1 MDGAAF
7 APPGGWAHVGS
18 GAPPPPCRLVR
29 VGGRPPLA
37 AARRPAR
44 RPAAAATGW
53 YASAAAAGAGPPPAA
68 AAPPAASPAAPPP
81 PTATAS
87 LATPPA
93 TWAAAT
99 TAGAAKAASP
109 TVKALLLAVAGGA
122 YIALGGLLALSVGGA
137 CPGLAAANPGLAKLL
152 FGVVGLPAG
161 LTLVLVTGA
170 ELFTGNV
177 AVVGAAALA
186 GRVGWGR
193 LARSWAVAYAG
204 NFLGSLAVVALVAAA
219 GTLTGPA
226 AATAVAVAGTK
237 AGLAFWPAFWRGV
250 GCNWLVCLAVWMAA
264 GARDFGGKAGATL
277 VTVPAFVAMG
287 FEHSVANMF
296 FIPMG
301 MALGAPVGLRALL
314 LGNLLPVTLGNI
326 VGGLVLVAGL
336 AWAAHGR

>member
-1 MDGAAF
+1 MA
-7 APPGGWAHVGS
+7 
-18 GAPPPPCRLVR
+18 
-29 VGGRPPLA
+29 
-37 AARRPAR
+37 
-44 RPAAAATGW
+44 
-53 YASAAAAGAGPPPAA
+53 AAAAGRGGSLGRGDPRPRACTRPAPTGVAVAA
-68 AAPPAASPAAPPP
+68 AWSVRHPLLCRTTALRGRGSSTHQAVAV
-81 PTATAS
+81 TATAT
-87 LATPPA
+87 AGRAPPFPRTPA
-93 TWAAAT
+93 ARAAAT